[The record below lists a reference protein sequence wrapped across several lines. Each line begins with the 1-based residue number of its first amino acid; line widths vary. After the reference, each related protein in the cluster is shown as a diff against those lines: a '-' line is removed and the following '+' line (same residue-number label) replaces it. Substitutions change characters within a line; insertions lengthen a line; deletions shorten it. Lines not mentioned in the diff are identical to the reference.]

1 MFLVFKMSFVV
12 DIFAF
17 FLLGYFLGYSLESLA
32 IFFSYHLVTLLAPN
46 SLSITGVWIFA
57 GFDFDDDAVEE
68 TSQRRKRRKSV
79 NGWTAE

>member
-1 MFLVFKMSFVV
+1 MTLTSFLNDPKLGKGAQNKLGEGENFYSRTRSRHVNKSSIIVIKNFV
-12 DIFAF
+12 
-17 FLLGYFLGYSLESLA
+17 
-32 IFFSYHLVTLLAPN
+32 
-46 SLSITGVWIFA
+46 TGVWIFA